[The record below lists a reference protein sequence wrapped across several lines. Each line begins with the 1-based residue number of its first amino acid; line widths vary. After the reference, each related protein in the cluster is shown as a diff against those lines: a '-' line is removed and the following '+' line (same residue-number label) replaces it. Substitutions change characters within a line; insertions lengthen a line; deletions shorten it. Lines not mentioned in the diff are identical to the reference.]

1 MTPRQPGSGAA
12 APGDKP
18 AAAAAVAP
26 APAAAIAAEAP
37 ASSPDVP
44 PKTTDMDKVVDGKG
58 LPIPV
63 DTDPLSWSPDGK
75 FVIASTLPET
85 IGLIQSELIEIRNP
99 AA

>member
-1 MTPRQPGSGAA
+1 DMTVVSSGAA

-63 DTDPLSWSPDGK
+63 DTDPLSSGSHKRGATAEAD
-75 FVIASTLPET
+75 VA
-85 IGLIQSELIEIRNP
+85 P
-99 AA
+99 AAEPAAPGSVPASDGD